1 MLIADWLA
9 FWRRCEP
16 QRQAL
21 FDVARQRSYSYAQ
34 LADAADLCALQ
45 LQALGLQQGER
56 IALLAANCPQTLMLL
71 FACARLG
78 VVLVP
83 LNYGLTP
90 AALSEGGGGGVSAVI
105 VSVVGRSTRS
115 AAARSPQDGPRPG
128 SPRRGSARSSRRPR
142 RPPALRRSRRPV

>member
-45 LQALGLQQGER
+45 LQSLGLQQGER

-78 VVLVP
+78 VGAGAVE
-83 LNYGLTP
+83 
-90 AALSEGGGGGVSAVI
+90 LSADAGGV
-105 VSVVGRSTRS
+105 VGH
-115 AAARSPQDGPRPG
+115 
-128 SPRRGSARSSRRPR
+128 RRGC
-142 RPPALRRSRRPV
+142 

>member
-45 LQALGLQQGER
+45 LQSLGLQQGER

-83 LNYGLTP
+83 LNYRLRP
-90 AALSEGGGGGVSAVI
+90 AELSAWMMRRL
-105 VSVVGRSTRS
+105 RS
-115 AAARSPQDGPRPG
+115 RPG
-128 SPRRGSARSSRRPR
+128 S
-142 RPPALRRSRRPV
+142 LRRVSRNRRRCWRENFEALAAVEK